1 MDETIRTAAIS
12 PLRQR
17 LIDDMN
23 MRRFSRATQHNYI
36 RDVGRFATFLG
47 RSPDRATADDVRRF
61 QIEQRDAGVPTP
73 TMNSIVS
80 ALRFFFTHTIDRP
93 DLARKLIRT
102 VHPRNLPV
110 VLSRDEVARLLN
122 ATTCLKHQAALSVA
136 YGAGLRVAEVAA
148 LKVSDIDSE
157 RMLLRVERGKGGR
170 YRNAILPADL
180 LSLLRKWWTAG
191 RQQGVMHA
199 QGWLFPGQYATKP
212 ISTRHLHR
220 VVVEAAQ
227 AAEITKRVGP
237 HTLRHSFA
245 THLLEDGVD
254 IRVIQALLGH
264 SRLDTTAL
272 YTKVATRTVR
282 AVISPLDKLGIV
294 TPDQVHPAA

>member
-23 MRRFSRATQHNYI
+23 MRRFSPAAQHNYI

-47 RSPDRATADDVRRF
+47 RSPDTATVDEVRRF
-61 QIEQRDAGVPTP
+61 QIEQRDAGVPAP

-93 DLARKLIRT
+93 DLARKLIR
-102 VHPRNLPV
+102 VAHPRNLPV
-110 VLSRDEVARLLN
+110 VLSRDEVTRLLN

-180 LSLLRKWWTAG
+180 LTLLREWWKAG

-199 QGWLFPGQYATKP
+199 QGWLFPGQQATKP

-220 VVVEAAQ
+220 IVVEAAQ

-264 SRLDTTAL
+264 SKLDTTAL

-294 TPDQVHPAA
+294 TPSEAPPAA

>member
-12 PLRQR
+12 PLRQG

-23 MRRFSRATQHNYI
+23 MRRFSPATQHSYI

-47 RSPDRATADDVRRF
+47 RSPDTATADDVRRF
-61 QIEQRDAGVPTP
+61 QIEQRDAGVPAP

-80 ALRFFFTHTIDRP
+80 ALRFFFTHTIDRS
-93 DLARKLIRT
+93 DLARKLIR
-102 VHPRNLPV
+102 VAHPRNLPV
-110 VLSRDEVARLLN
+110 VLSRDEVTRLLN
-122 ATTCLKHQAALSVA
+122 AAICLKHQAALSVA

-180 LSLLRKWWTAG
+180 LTSLREWWKAG

-199 QGWLFPGQYATKP
+199 QGWLFPGQQATKP

-220 VVVEAAQ
+220 IVVEAAQ
-227 AAEITKRVGP
+227 TAEITERVGP
-237 HTLRHSFA
+237 HTLRHYVSCL
-245 THLLEDGVD
+245 TMSG
-254 IRVIQALLGH
+254 ALAGSASWIVSH
-264 SRLDTTAL
+264 RI
-272 YTKVATRTVR
+272 VACVGLAGYPT
-282 AVISPLDKLGIV
+282 
-294 TPDQVHPAA
+294 